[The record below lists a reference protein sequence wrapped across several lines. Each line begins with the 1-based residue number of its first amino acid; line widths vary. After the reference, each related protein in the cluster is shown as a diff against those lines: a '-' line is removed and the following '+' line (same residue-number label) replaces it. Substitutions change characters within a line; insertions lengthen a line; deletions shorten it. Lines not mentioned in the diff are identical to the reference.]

1 MMITPVIGFIFSIF
15 LTPYIGSLMKKAGIV
30 GKDIHKPDKPEVP
43 EMGGIVFLLVLP
55 LSLTVLLNETL
66 AKALLVFLLFGV
78 VGIIDDTTQLKQSHK
93 VLLSLLVSSTIIS
106 MSLDTDLNILL
117 ASFELGLLYY
127 LFAVLF
133 VTGSANLVNLLA
145 GFNGL
150 EVGTSAIVLFFLG
163 LITSGN
169 AQILALT
176 GSAVA
181 FGFLWWNKYP
191 ARIFPGDTGTLS
203 LGALIGLVGVL
214 GKVEVFAAFLLLPHF
229 VDFLLKSKIR
239 FKGRPLGRTEV
250 LEDGTL
256 KAPPYLSFLGLLMRI
271 KRVKEPQLV
280 AMVWEIE
287 VILGF
292 IVLLLHQLL

>member
-1 MMITPVIGFIFSIF
+1 MITPVVGFILSLLI
-15 LTPYIGSLMKKAGIV
+15 TPYIGSLMRKAGIV
-30 GKDIHKPDKPEVP
+30 GRDIHKLDKPEVP
-43 EMGGIVFLLVLP
+43 EMGGIALLLVLP
-55 LSLTVLLNETL
+55 LSLVSLLNETL
-66 AKALLVFLLFGV
+66 ARALLIFLLFGII
-78 VGIIDDTTQLKQSHK
+78 GIIDDITQLKQSHK
-93 VLLSLLVSSTIIS
+93 VLLSLLVSSIVIS
-106 MSLDTDLNILL
+106 ISINTDLDILV

-133 VTGSANLVNLLA
+133 ITGSANLVNLLA

-150 EVGTSAIVLFFLG
+150 EVGTSAIALFFLG

-203 LGALIGLVGVL
+203 LGALIGLVGIL

-271 KRVKEPQLV
+271 KKVKEPQLV
-280 AMVWEIE
+280 AMVWGIE
-287 VILGF
+287 TVLGI

>member
-1 MMITPVIGFIFSIF
+1 MITPVVGFILSLL
-15 LTPYIGSLMKKAGIV
+15 LTPYIGSLMRKAGIV
-30 GKDIHKPDKPEVP
+30 GRDIHKIHKPEVP
-43 EMGGIVFLLVLP
+43 EMGGLVFLLVLP
-55 LSLTVLLNETL
+55 LSLVSLLNGTL
-66 AKALLVFLLFGV
+66 AKALLIFLLFGV
-78 VGIIDDTTQLKQSHK
+78 IGIIDDITRLKQSHK
-93 VLLSLLVSSTIIS
+93 VFLSLLVSSIVIS
-106 MSLDTDLNILL
+106 ISINTNLDILL
-117 ASFELGLLYY
+117 ASFELGLFYY
-127 LFAVLF
+127 LFAILF
-133 VTGSANLVNLLA
+133 ITGSANLVNLLA

-150 EVGTSAIVLFFLG
+150 EVGTSAIALFFLG

-169 AQILALT
+169 AQVLALV

-181 FGFLWWNKYP
+181 LGFLWWNRYP

-203 LGALIGLVGVL
+203 LGALIGLVGIL

-250 LEDGTL
+250 LKDGTL

-271 KRVKEPQLV
+271 KKVKEPQLV
-280 AMVWEIE
+280 AMVWGIE
-287 VILGF
+287 TILGL

>member
-1 MMITPVIGFIFSIF
+1 MITPVVGFILSLLF
-15 LTPYIGSLMKKAGIV
+15 TPYIGSLMRKAGIV
-30 GKDIHKPDKPEVP
+30 GRDIHKLDKPEVP
-43 EMGGIVFLLVLP
+43 EMGGIVLLLVLP
-55 LSLTVLLNETL
+55 LSLVSLLNETL
-66 AKALLVFLLFGV
+66 AKALLIFLLFGII
-78 VGIIDDTTQLKQSHK
+78 GILDDITQLKQSHK
-93 VLLSLLVSSTIIS
+93 VLLSLLVSSIVIS
-106 MSLDTDLNILL
+106 ISINTDLNILL

-133 VTGSANLVNLLA
+133 ITGSANLVNLLA

-150 EVGTSAIVLFFLG
+150 EVGTSAIALFFLG
-163 LITSGN
+163 LITSEN

-271 KRVKEPQLV
+271 KKVKEPQLV
-280 AMVWEIE
+280 AMVWGIE
-287 VILGF
+287 TVLGI

>member
-1 MMITPVIGFIFSIF
+1 MITPVVGFILSLL
-15 LTPYIGSLMKKAGIV
+15 LTPYIGSLMRKAGIV
-30 GKDIHKPDKPEVP
+30 GRDIHKLDKPEVP
-43 EMGGIVFLLVLP
+43 EMGGIALLLVLP
-55 LSLTVLLNETL
+55 LSLVSLLNETL
-66 AKALLVFLLFGV
+66 AKALLIFLLFGII
-78 VGIIDDTTQLKQSHK
+78 GIIDDITQLKQSHK
-93 VLLSLLVSSTIIS
+93 VLLSLLVSSIVIS
-106 MSLDTDLNILL
+106 ISIDTNLDILL

-133 VTGSANLVNLLA
+133 ITGSANLVNLLA

-150 EVGTSAIVLFFLG
+150 EVGTSAIALFFLG
-163 LITSGN
+163 LITSGD

-203 LGALIGLVGVL
+203 LGALIGVVGIL

-271 KRVKEPQLV
+271 KKVKEPQLV
-280 AMVWEIE
+280 AMVWGIE
-287 VILGF
+287 TVLGT

>member
-1 MMITPVIGFIFSIF
+1 MITPVVGFILSLL
-15 LTPYIGSLMKKAGIV
+15 LTPYIGSLMRKAGIV
-30 GKDIHKPDKPEVP
+30 GRDIHKPDKPEVP
-43 EMGGIVFLLVLP
+43 EMGGLVFLLVLP
-55 LSLTVLLNETL
+55 LSLVSLLNGTL
-66 AKALLVFLLFGV
+66 AKALLIFLLFGV
-78 VGIIDDTTQLKQSHK
+78 IGIIDDITRLKQSHK
-93 VLLSLLVSSTIIS
+93 VFLSLLVSSIVIS
-106 MSLDTDLNILL
+106 ISINTDLDILL

-127 LFAVLF
+127 LFAILF
-133 VTGSANLVNLLA
+133 ITGSANLVNLLA

-150 EVGTSAIVLFFLG
+150 EVGTSAIALFFLG

-169 AQILALT
+169 AKVLALV

-181 FGFLWWNKYP
+181 LGFLWWNKYP

-203 LGALIGLVGVL
+203 LGALIGLVGIL

-271 KRVKEPQLV
+271 KKVKEPQLV
-280 AMVWEIE
+280 AMVWGIE
-287 VILGF
+287 TILGL
-292 IVLLLHQLL
+292 IVLLHQLL

>member
-1 MMITPVIGFIFSIF
+1 MITPVVGFILSLL
-15 LTPYIGSLMKKAGIV
+15 LTPYIGSLMRKAGIV
-30 GKDIHKPDKPEVP
+30 GRDIHKLDKPEVP
-43 EMGGIVFLLVLP
+43 EMGGIVLLLVLP
-55 LSLTVLLNETL
+55 LSLVSLLNETL
-66 AKALLVFLLFGV
+66 AKALLIFLLFGII
-78 VGIIDDTTQLKQSHK
+78 GIIDDITQLKQSHK
-93 VLLSLLVSSTIIS
+93 VLLSLLVSSIVIS
-106 MSLDTDLNILL
+106 ISINTDLDILV

-133 VTGSANLVNLLA
+133 ITGSANLVNILA

-150 EVGTSAIVLFFLG
+150 EVGTSAIALFFLG

-169 AQILALT
+169 AQILALA

-271 KRVKEPQLV
+271 KKVKEPQLV
-280 AMVWEIE
+280 AMVWGIE
-287 VILGF
+287 TVLGI

>member
-1 MMITPVIGFIFSIF
+1 MITPVVGFILSLL
-15 LTPYIGSLMKKAGIV
+15 LTPYIGSLMRKAGIV
-30 GKDIHKPDKPEVP
+30 GRDIHKLDKPEVP
-43 EMGGIVFLLVLP
+43 EMGGIVLLLVLP
-55 LSLTVLLNETL
+55 LSLVSLLNETL
-66 AKALLVFLLFGV
+66 AKALLIFLLFGII
-78 VGIIDDTTQLKQSHK
+78 GIIDDITQLKQSHK
-93 VLLSLLVSSTIIS
+93 VLLSLLVSSIVVSIS
-106 MSLDTDLNILL
+106 INTDLDILL
-117 ASFELGLLYY
+117 VSFELGLFYY

-133 VTGSANLVNLLA
+133 ITGSANLVNLLA

-150 EVGTSAIVLFFLG
+150 EVGTSAIALFFLG

-271 KRVKEPQLV
+271 KKVKEPQLV
-280 AMVWEIE
+280 AMVWGIE
-287 VILGF
+287 TVLGI

>member
-1 MMITPVIGFIFSIF
+1 MMITPVVGFILSLL
-15 LTPYIGSLMKKAGIV
+15 LTPYIGSLMRKAGIV
-30 GKDIHKPDKPEVP
+30 GRDIHKLDKPEVP
-43 EMGGIVFLLVLP
+43 EMGGIVLLLVLP
-55 LSLTVLLNETL
+55 LSLVSLLNETL
-66 AKALLVFLLFGV
+66 AKALLIFLLFGII
-78 VGIIDDTTQLKQSHK
+78 GIIDDITQLKQSHK
-93 VLLSLLVSSTIIS
+93 VLLSLLVSSIVVSIS
-106 MSLDTDLNILL
+106 INTDLDILL
-117 ASFELGLLYY
+117 VSFELGLFYY

-133 VTGSANLVNLLA
+133 ITGSANLVNLLA

-150 EVGTSAIVLFFLG
+150 EVGTSAIALFFLG

-271 KRVKEPQLV
+271 KKVKEPQLV
-280 AMVWEIE
+280 AMVWGIE
-287 VILGF
+287 TVLGI

>member
-1 MMITPVIGFIFSIF
+1 MITPVVGFILSLL
-15 LTPYIGSLMKKAGIV
+15 LTPYIGSLMRKAGIV
-30 GKDIHKPDKPEVP
+30 GRDIHKLDKPEVP
-43 EMGGIVFLLVLP
+43 EMGGIVLLLVLP
-55 LSLTVLLNETL
+55 LSLASLLNETL

-78 VGIIDDTTQLKQSHK
+78 IGIIDDTTQLKQSHK
-93 VLLSLLVSSTIIS
+93 VLLSLLISSIVIS
-106 MSLDTDLNILL
+106 IHINTDLDILV

-127 LFAVLF
+127 LFAILF
-133 VTGSANLVNLLA
+133 ITGSANLVNLLA

-150 EVGTSAIVLFFLG
+150 EVGTSAIALFFLG
-163 LITSGN
+163 LVTSEN

-191 ARIFPGDTGTLS
+191 ARIFPGDTGTLA
-203 LGALIGLVGVL
+203 LGALIGLVGIL

-256 KAPPYLSFLGLLMRI
+256 KAPPYLSFLGLLMRL
-271 KRVKEPQLV
+271 KKVKEPQLV
-280 AMVWEIE
+280 AMVWGIE
-287 VILGF
+287 TVLGI

>member
-1 MMITPVIGFIFSIF
+1 MITPVVGFILSLL
-15 LTPYIGSLMKKAGIV
+15 LTPYIGSLMRKAGIV
-30 GKDIHKPDKPEVP
+30 GRDIHKLDKPEVP
-43 EMGGIVFLLVLP
+43 EMGGIVLLLVLP
-55 LSLTVLLNETL
+55 LSLVSLLNETL

-93 VLLSLLVSSTIIS
+93 VL
-106 MSLDTDLNILL
+106 
-117 ASFELGLLYY
+117 FYY

-133 VTGSANLVNLLA
+133 ITGSANLVNLLA

-150 EVGTSAIVLFFLG
+150 EVGTSAIALFFLG

-292 IVLLLHQLL
+292 IVLLLHHLL

>member
-1 MMITPVIGFIFSIF
+1 MITPVVSFILSLLF
-15 LTPYIGSLMKKAGIV
+15 TPYIGSLMRKAGIV
-30 GKDIHKPDKPEVP
+30 GRDIHKLDKPEVP
-43 EMGGIVFLLVLP
+43 EMGGIVLLLVLP
-55 LSLTVLLNETL
+55 LSLVSLLNETL
-66 AKALLVFLLFGV
+66 AKALLIFLLFGII
-78 VGIIDDTTQLKQSHK
+78 GILDDITQLRQSHK
-93 VLLSLLVSSTIIS
+93 VLLSLLVSSIVIS
-106 MSLDTDLNILL
+106 ISINTDLDILV
-117 ASFELGLLYY
+117 ASFELSLLYY

-133 VTGSANLVNLLA
+133 ITGSANLVNLLA

-150 EVGTSAIVLFFLG
+150 EVGTSAIALFFLG

-203 LGALIGLVGVL
+203 LGALIGLVGIL

-271 KRVKEPQLV
+271 KKVKEPQLV
-280 AMVWEIE
+280 AMVWGIE
-287 VILGF
+287 TVLGI

>member
-1 MMITPVIGFIFSIF
+1 MITPVVGFILSLLF
-15 LTPYIGSLMKKAGIV
+15 TPYIGSLMRKAGIV
-30 GKDIHKPDKPEVP
+30 GRDIHKLGKPEVP
-43 EMGGIVFLLVLP
+43 EMGGIVLLLVLP
-55 LSLTVLLNETL
+55 LSLVSLLNETL
-66 AKALLVFLLFGV
+66 AKALLIFLLFGII
-78 VGIIDDTTQLKQSHK
+78 GIIDDITQLRQSHK
-93 VLLSLLVSSTIIS
+93 VLLSLLVSSIVIS
-106 MSLDTDLNILL
+106 ISINTDLDILV

-133 VTGSANLVNLLA
+133 ITGSANLVNLLA

-150 EVGTSAIVLFFLG
+150 EVGTSAIALFFLG

-181 FGFLWWNKYP
+181 FGFLWWNRYP

-203 LGALIGLVGVL
+203 LGALIGLVGIL

-271 KRVKEPQLV
+271 KKVKEPQLV
-280 AMVWEIE
+280 AMVWGIE
-287 VILGF
+287 TVLGI

>member
-1 MMITPVIGFIFSIF
+1 MITPVVGFILSLL
-15 LTPYIGSLMKKAGIV
+15 LTPYIGSLMRKAGMV
-30 GKDIHKPDKPEVP
+30 GRDIHKLDKPEVP
-43 EMGGIVFLLVLP
+43 EMGGIVLLLVLP
-55 LSLTVLLNETL
+55 LSLASLLNETL

-78 VGIIDDTTQLKQSHK
+78 IGIIDDTTQLKQSHK
-93 VLLSLLVSSTIIS
+93 VLLSLLVSSLVL
-106 MSLDTDLNILL
+106 SLSVNANLDILV

-127 LFAVLF
+127 LFAILF
-133 VTGSANLVNLLA
+133 ITGSANLVNLLA

-150 EVGTSAIVLFFLG
+150 EVGTSAIALFFLG
-163 LITSGN
+163 LVTSEN

-176 GSAVA
+176 GASVSL
-181 FGFLWWNKYP
+181 GFLWWNKYP
-191 ARIFPGDTGTLS
+191 ARIFPGDTGTLA
-203 LGALIGLVGVL
+203 LGALIGLVGIL

-256 KAPPYLSFLGLLMRI
+256 KAPPYLSFLGLLMRL
-271 KRVKEPQLV
+271 KKVKEPQLV
-280 AMVWEIE
+280 AMVWGIE
-287 VILGF
+287 TVLGI

>member
-1 MMITPVIGFIFSIF
+1 MITPVIGFIFSIF

>member
-1 MMITPVIGFIFSIF
+1 MITPVVGFILSLLF
-15 LTPYIGSLMKKAGIV
+15 TPYIGSLMRKAGIV
-30 GKDIHKPDKPEVP
+30 GRDIHKLDKPEVP
-43 EMGGIVFLLVLP
+43 EMGGIVLLLVLS
-55 LSLTVLLNETL
+55 LSLVSLLNETL
-66 AKALLVFLLFGV
+66 AKALLIFLLFGII
-78 VGIIDDTTQLKQSHK
+78 GIIDDITQLKQSHK
-93 VLLSLLVSSTIIS
+93 VLLSLLVSSIVIS
-106 MSLDTDLNILL
+106 ISINTDLDILV

-133 VTGSANLVNLLA
+133 ITGSANLVNLLA

-150 EVGTSAIVLFFLG
+150 EVGTSAIALFFLG
-163 LITSGN
+163 LITSGD

-271 KRVKEPQLV
+271 KKVKEPQLV
-280 AMVWEIE
+280 AMVWGIE
-287 VILGF
+287 TVLGI